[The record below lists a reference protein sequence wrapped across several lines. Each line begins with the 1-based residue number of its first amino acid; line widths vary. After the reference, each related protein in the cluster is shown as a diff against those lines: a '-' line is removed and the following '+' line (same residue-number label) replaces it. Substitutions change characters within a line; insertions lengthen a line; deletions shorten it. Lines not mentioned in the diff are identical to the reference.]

1 MATIV
6 NTTEEEPM
14 LAVVRFTAELAWAD
28 AGPEVA
34 DPEVARLCLEAQEHI
49 LAGRWLDMASLML
62 ASADLLLTSPSRVSD
77 KDLECVLS
85 VICSLVTKAGSEDQ
99 ALQITELICAKLT
112 QQHGDKPALRLKV
125 LFSLYNLL
133 PSPYGKAFVYKK
145 ALELATAGKA
155 AEYIIPSFKN
165 IDSFVSEWG
174 IDNLEK
180 RELYLAITTILKDH
194 KGMAKEYFNFLNK
207 YLATFKGSDDE
218 SGTIGDAKEEAV
230 AAIIEFVKSPNLF
243 QCDLLNMPAVSQLE
257 KDEKYQLVYELLK
270 IFLTKKLDSYL
281 EFQSANSDLLKDYGL
296 VHDECVTK
304 MRLMSLLDLSSRCS
318 GEIPYSAIT
327 VELRINDDEVEQWIV
342 KAIASKILDCKVDQ
356 LNQTVIVSRH
366 TERIFGMEHWHA
378 LRTKLGAWRGN
389 IARAINTIQ
398 ANKVTE
404 EGAQG
409 MQGLAIH

>member
-1 MATIV
+1 
-6 NTTEEEPM
+6 
-14 LAVVRFTAELAWAD
+14 
-28 AGPEVA
+28 
-34 DPEVARLCLEAQEHI
+34 
-49 LAGRWLDMASLML
+49 
-62 ASADLLLTSPSRVSD
+62 
-77 KDLECVLS
+77 
-85 VICSLVTKAGSEDQ
+85 
-99 ALQITELICAKLT
+99 
-112 QQHGDKPALRLKV
+112 
-125 LFSLYNLL
+125 
-133 PSPYGKAFVYKK
+133 
-145 ALELATAGKA
+145 
-155 AEYIIPSFKN
+155 
-165 IDSFVSEWG
+165 
-174 IDNLEK
+174 
-180 RELYLAITTILKDH
+180 
-194 KGMAKEYFNFLNK
+194 MAKEYFNFLNK

-218 SGTIGDAKEEAV
+218 SATIGDAKEEAV

>member
-1 MATIV
+1 
-6 NTTEEEPM
+6 
-14 LAVVRFTAELAWAD
+14 
-28 AGPEVA
+28 
-34 DPEVARLCLEAQEHI
+34 
-49 LAGRWLDMASLML
+49 
-62 ASADLLLTSPSRVSD
+62 
-77 KDLECVLS
+77 LECVLS

-218 SGTIGDAKEEAV
+218 SATIGDAKEEAV

-378 LRTKLGAWRGN
+378 LRTKLGAWR
-389 IARAINTIQ
+389 
-398 ANKVTE
+398 
-404 EGAQG
+404 
-409 MQGLAIH
+409 